1 MTKFELKITTPKG
14 YAYRKIKAETFEEA
28 KAIIIKKMDDIGKKY
43 RSVEKPDHRH
53 KICEVPDCNNNAT
66 HGQHEI
72 GKGGK
77 IIKEHWKCKRCYE
90 SKKTLKRK

>member
-14 YAYRKIKAETFEEA
+14 YAIRFVEA
-28 KAIIIKKMDDIGKKY
+28 KNFGQARDIMIKKMKDIGKSY
-43 RSVEKPDHRH
+43 ISVTPNYKP
-53 KICEVPDCNNNAT
+53 KICEVEGCNNNAT

-72 GKGGK
+72 GQGNK